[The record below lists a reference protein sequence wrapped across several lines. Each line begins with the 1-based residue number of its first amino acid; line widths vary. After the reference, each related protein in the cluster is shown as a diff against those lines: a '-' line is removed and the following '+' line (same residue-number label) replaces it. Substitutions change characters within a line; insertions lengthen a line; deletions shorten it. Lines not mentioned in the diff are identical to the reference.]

1 MLTSVAELVHLA
13 NRDSVAIG
21 AFNISN
27 LEMALGIIRAAVD
40 SNTPVIIQ
48 VSETTI
54 EYAGLKP
61 ITHIVETIA
70 KNAAVTIPVAL
81 HLDHGKSFRSV
92 AECIHAGFSS
102 IMIDASDLPYD
113 ENVVLTQQSVAYAHK
128 HNVWAQGE
136 LGQVK
141 AAEDAALSANREQ
154 FMTDPDEAASFVA
167 KTGVDTLAVAVG
179 NVHGVYKFQKGV
191 PKLDIK
197 RLEAIHKK
205 IPNTPLVLHGAS
217 GLPAEQVALA
227 ITNGVRVINIDT
239 EVHWVF
245 SETLRHTVAQF
256 PDYYDVRML
265 LEPSIE
271 AVRKLV
277 STKLS
282 MFGRPKSFT
291 RKPSLS
297 RIRP

>member
-1 MLTSVAELVHLA
+1 MLTSVAELVKVA
-13 NRDSVAIG
+13 NRDSIAIG
-21 AFNISN
+21 AFNTSN
-27 LEMALGIIRAAVD
+27 LEMTLGIIRAAVD
-40 SNTPVIIQ
+40 VQTPVIIQ
-48 VSETTI
+48 VSENSI

-61 ITHIVETIA
+61 LTHIVETIA

-113 ENVVLTQQSVAYAHK
+113 ENVVLTQQAVAYAHK

-136 LGQVK
+136 LGQVQ
-141 AAEDAALSANREQ
+141 AAGDAAMLANNER
-154 FMTDPDEAASFVA
+154 FMTDPDEAAAFVE
-167 KTGVDTLAVAVG
+167 KTRVDTLAVAVG
-179 NVHGVYKFQKGV
+179 NVHGVYKFQKGA

-217 GLPAEQVALA
+217 GLPEDQVSQA
-227 ITNGVRVINIDT
+227 IAQGVRVINIDT

-245 SETLRHTVAQF
+245 TETLRHTITQF
-256 PDYYDVRML
+256 PDYYDVRMI

-271 AVRKLV
+271 AVRQLV
-277 STKLS
+277 STKLR
-282 MFGRPKSFT
+282 MFSHSTSLTHKS
-291 RKPSLS
+291 SLS
-297 RIRP
+297 RT